1 MSTPGPFP
9 PASAEAHGAQGNPL
23 SPSPAAA
30 PPVDDPAGHGRLTRI
45 LAIRHGQTDWNA
57 QQRVQGHTDIPLNGQ
72 GMAQALRVVDALRAE
87 PVAAIHSSD
96 LLRARQTAE
105 PAARALGLTVRLHER
120 LRERGFGEFEG
131 HTYAQIEARW
141 PQAALAWR
149 RRDPDFAAPGGETLA
164 TFQAR
169 CVSAVLELAA
179 ESEGQTIAVVAHG
192 GVLDMLYR
200 AASRVGLQAPRTW
213 QLSNAAV
220 NRLLVT
226 DAGLML
232 VGWNDCQHLEGL

>member
-1 MSTPGPFP
+1 MSPQG
-9 PASAEAHGAQGNPL
+9 AS
-23 SPSPAAA
+23 
-30 PPVDDPAGHGRLTRI
+30 PPVVAEPAGHGRLTRI

-57 QQRVQGHTDIPLNGQ
+57 QQRVQGHTDIPLNAVGV
-72 GMAQALRVVDALRAE
+72 AQARRLVDALRGE
-87 PVAAIHSSD
+87 PVTAIHSSD

-105 PAARALGLTVRLHER
+105 PAARVLGLDVRLHER

-131 HTYAQIEARW
+131 QTYAQIEARW

-149 RRDPDFAAPGGETLA
+149 RRDPDFAAPGGETLTA
-164 TFQAR
+164 FQAR
-169 CVSAVLELAA
+169 CVEAVLELAA
-179 ESEGQTIAVVAHG
+179 ASEGQTIAIVAHG